1 MRSACWGARSVRS
14 LKTMRPLVVSITIA
28 FCLSRFA
35 GSGCAIAGTAQI
47 SAATN
52 AKIRIMK
59 TPDARN
65 RLAGELGLEAGRNQW
80 RHECRHV
87 AAHGRDLTHQ
97 CGGCRDRPPPGRDK
111 SQLAAQ

>member
-1 MRSACWGARSVRS
+1 
-14 LKTMRPLVVSITIA
+14 MRPLLVSITIA

-35 GSGCAIAGTAQI
+35 GSGCAIAGAAQI

-65 RLAGELGLEAGRNQW
+65 RLAGEFCLEAGRDLC

-87 AAHGRDLTHQ
+87 AAHACDLTHQ
-97 CGGCRDRPPPGRDK
+97 SVGESPAPKPRP
-111 SQLAAQ
+111 QLTPHPTP

>member
-1 MRSACWGARSVRS
+1 
-14 LKTMRPLVVSITIA
+14 MRPLVVSITIA

-35 GSGCAIAGTAQI
+35 GSGCAIAGAAQI

-80 RHECRHV
+80 RHECRHSAV
-87 AAHGRDLTHQ
+87 HGPDLTHH
-97 CGGCRDRPPPGRDK
+97 GGGHRAAPPPAR
-111 SQLAAQ
+111 SSLPLT